1 MQIDNNKNNNKNK
14 KKKGLTQAL
23 SCKQDA
29 LTAGPAGSNES
40 RKTVRQRRIGQEW
53 LKSMILRAAIMFLA
67 LADRDGAVAPFE
79 GRVALLDGR

>member
-14 KKKGLTQAL
+14 KKGLTQ
-23 SCKQDA
+23 A

-53 LKSMILRAAIMFLA
+53 LKSMISSLEGGHHVPCIGRQGWC
-67 LADRDGAVAPFE
+67 RGAV
-79 GRVALLDGR
+79 

>member
-14 KKKGLTQAL
+14 KKGLTQ
-23 SCKQDA
+23 A

-53 LKSMILRAAIMFLA
+53 LKSMISSEPRASRAAIMFLA
-67 LADRDGAVAPFE
+67 LGDRDGAVAPFE
-79 GRVALLDGR
+79 GRVASLDGR